1 LRNNR
6 SNFGE
11 FVARETIAEKDHYVK
26 LWENMTP
33 LQMIA
38 EWRKGCSCATLGKPE
53 ECQECTRGLIDALER
68 NLQAQ
73 AEADA
78 DRDSDDP
85 RNSQLR
91 RP

>member
-38 EWRKGCSCATLGKPE
+38 EGARDAAAPRLASRKNA
-53 ECQECTRGLIDALER
+53 R
-68 NLQAQ
+68 NVR
-73 AEADA
+73 AD
-78 DRDSDDP
+78 
-85 RNSQLR
+85 
-91 RP
+91 